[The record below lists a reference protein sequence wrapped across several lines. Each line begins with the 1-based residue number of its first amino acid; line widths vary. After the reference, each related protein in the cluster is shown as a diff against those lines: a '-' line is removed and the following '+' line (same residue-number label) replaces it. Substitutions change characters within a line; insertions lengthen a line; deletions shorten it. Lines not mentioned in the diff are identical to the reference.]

1 LFCVL
6 ALKRPDQIDVI
17 RDLIIEKLPVQN
29 YNVLKYVIEFLN
41 LVNSIH
47 SKLFY
52 LDEIVVCL
60 QVANYSDTN
69 LMTTSN
75 LSVVFGPNLAWS
87 EDDQMNTL
95 AHYSLINMFTE
106 ILIARY
112 TELFLK

>member
-29 YNVLKYVIEFLN
+29 YNVLKYIIEFLN
-41 LVNSIH
+41 L
-47 SKLFY
+47 
-52 LDEIVVCL
+52 
-60 QVANYSDTN
+60 VANYSDTN